1 MVRRKLVALNDPAS
15 VADNDY
21 LQYDAA
27 SDTFTSTAS
36 AGGVTDHGA
45 LTGLGDD
52 DHTQYLKERASGGVE
67 SEVPVHRHQ
76 SVGTGGTVD
85 HGVLTGLSDDDH
97 PQYIHG
103 DAFIAKGDILG
114 GTGTGTYANT
124 PVGLDGNFLVADS
137 GESEGLIWRD
147 IADADIPSAIARD
160 SEVTSAISTHASDA
174 SAHHTKYLDSE
185 AIAAVEGEA
194 TLDLTGAVSLT
205 LGDLTLTA
213 GDIVMTAGNVSFGG
227 VGLIDQASW
236 LGLDVTGSAANYA
249 GISFEKT
256 NTGTTA
262 VTDNDYIAG
271 LDFYGY
277 DGTSSVYDA
286 GIYARVDGTVSASDV
301 PMELEFWAGN
311 AVRSHLLPGGTWNH
325 LGNMDVGAGLDVTGD
340 ITVTG
345 TVDGVDVAA
354 HAADA
359 SAHAVAS
366 GSSFPGSPSTGDRYI
381 RTDFRDGD
389 LVWFWDGTYWL
400 TEQVFYF
407 HFKHE
412 GAAGT
417 GSATRYQVL
426 PLDCDVYVTE
436 ADIMRRV
443 NSAAESVTVRL
454 REQRYDNTAADL
466 LSSAVAPG
474 TANYWH
480 RTNHTVNT
488 LLASSA
494 GNTGSTPALLRW
506 EKNSTTAVSLADGT
520 AHYRLRLT

>member
-1 MVRRKLVALNDPAS
+1 MVRRKLVALNDPEA

-45 LTGLGDD
+45 LTGL
-52 DHTQYLKERASGGVE
+52 
-67 SEVPVHRHQ
+67 
-76 SVGTGGTVD
+76 
-85 HGVLTGLSDDDH
+85 SDDDH

-103 DAFIAKGDILG
+103 DAFIDKGDILG
-114 GTGTGTYANT
+114 GTGTGTYANV
-124 PVGLDGNFLVADS
+124 PVGVNGNFLVADS

-147 IADADIPSAIARD
+147 IVDADIPSAIARD

-174 SAHHTKYLDSE
+174 SAHHAKYLDSE

-205 LGDLTLTA
+205 AGNLTLTA

-236 LGLDVTGSAANYA
+236 VGLDVTGGAANYA

-262 VTDNDYIAG
+262 VSDNDYIAG

-277 DGTSSVYDA
+277 DGTGSVYDA

-311 AVRSHLLPGGTWNH
+311 ALRSQLLPGGTWSH
-325 LGNMDVGAGLDVTGD
+325 LGNMDVGAGLDVTGN

-359 SAHAVAS
+359 DAHHTKYTDAEAIAAVAVSS
-366 GSSFPGSPSTGDRYI
+366 GSSFPGSPNTGDRYI

-389 LVWFWDGTYWL
+389 LVWFYDGTYWL

-412 GAAGT
+412 GAAVT

-443 NSAAESVTVRL
+443 NSAVETVTVRL
-454 REQRYDNTAADL
+454 REQRYNNTAADL

-474 TANYWH
+474 TANVWH

-494 GNTGSTPALLRW
+494 GNTGTTPALLRW